1 MALRKVSSPTK
12 VTDAQRQLDKEQ
24 LELKKRE
31 AQLTKLLVKIPKEI
45 EKKNKT
51 RTKLPVEAAHAISLG
66 GARVSRAPQP
76 VRRGKTRL
84 SKDANAARVKFLVLC
99 IILLTIVVML
109 WRTIPS

>member
-1 MALRKVSSPTK
+1 M
-12 VTDAQRQLDKEQ
+12 QLDKEQ

-31 AQLTKLLVKIPKEI
+31 AELTKLLVKIPKQI
-45 EKKNKT
+45 EKKKK
-51 RTKLPVEAAHAISLG
+51 TKLPVDAAPAISLG
-66 GARVSRAPQP
+66 GARVFRGPQP

-109 WRTIPS
+109 WRAIPS